1 MKLKERFLNQQW
13 LEDHKG
19 HYDQSYLHGEAAE
32 VRELQQQAIRLNSQL
47 GEVFS
52 RRKKGRR

>member
-1 MKLKERFLNQQW
+1 MKLKEGLLNQQW

-19 HYDQSYLHGEAAE
+19 HYDQSYLHGGAAE
-32 VRELQQQAIRLNSQL
+32 VRELQQQAIILNSQL